1 MTGEAG
7 IGKSRLVKALTEYA
21 SAQQAWFTHFQCSP
35 YYQHTAF
42 YPVIDLL
49 ERIVLRFE
57 RQDSLTQ
64 KLTKVEGFLVE
75 RGLPLAETVPLFCSL
90 LSIPLGAEY
99 VSPDMPAEQQ
109 KRQTMRALMTIPFRR
124 AEKQPVMLIFED
136 LHWIDPTTLEYLNM
150 LVEAIPPRHP
160 GGVHLPSR
168 LRSTV
173 DR

>member
-1 MTGEAG
+1 M
-7 IGKSRLVKALTEYA
+7 
-21 SAQQAWFTHFQCSP
+21 
-35 YYQHTAF
+35 
-42 YPVIDLL
+42 IDLL

-150 LVEAIPPRHP
+150 LVDAIPTAPSWRCSPAVPTSIHRGSITP
-160 GGVHLPSR
+160 TSPCWTSSGCQAMLP
-168 LRSTV
+168 LR
-173 DR
+173 